1 MQRIKH
7 KNIIYALI
15 VKAKEQFTKQGVDFR
30 TQNKDLLQIG
40 FLKHNTNHKIKSHI
54 HKKKTRKLDYCTEVL
69 VIRKG
74 KVKVFFY
81 DEKGKDI
88 NKSKILEKNDIIVLF
103 KGGHGFKIIKKC
115 EILEIK
121 QGPYLLDKDK
131 KLFNEK

>member
-7 KNIIYALI
+7 KNNTYALI
-15 VKAKEQFTKQGVDFR
+15 IKAKEQFIKKGVDFR
-30 TQNKDLLQIG
+30 TESKDLLQVG
-40 FLKHNTNHKIKSHI
+40 FLKHNTKHKIKAHI

-69 VIRKG
+69 IVQEG

-88 NKSKILEKNDIIVLF
+88 NKSKILEKNDIIILF
-103 KGGHGFKIIKKC
+103 KGGHGFKILKKC
-115 EILEIK
+115 KILEIK
-121 QGPYLLDKDK
+121 QGPYLSDKDK